1 MQTVSTSEALSA
13 AKPLTQTQANNKGKV
28 WLIMVGAAS
37 GLFAATL
44 LVENNTNFFPA
55 IKRANTAM
63 AAQRQAAG
71 EGAEAAAAGEAGAS
85 TGSEAKQT
93 FEEAEMQAR
102 SEEAVLKGLQA
113 ARDRVSQSEK
123 VEK

>member
-1 MQTVSTSEALSA
+1 MAA
-13 AKPLTQTQANNKGKV
+13 AKPLTQTQPNNKGKI

-37 GLFAATL
+37 GLFAATV

-63 AAQRQAAG
+63 AAQRQTSTAA
-71 EGAEAAAAGEAGAS
+71 ADEAASAETVTS
-85 TGSEAKQT
+85 GSDDAKST

-113 ARDRVSQSEK
+113 ARDRVSQKEQ